1 MSHDICASLPNP
13 RAPGHL
19 SRVLGVRVDDI
30 PRDVIV
36 DRICDAAINEG
47 RLLVLNVNV
56 HMLMLAREHHWLR
69 CFLDDADVV
78 FCDGAGVQLASLL
91 LTGARPHRS
100 TPPEWAGAVTRR
112 LARYDRS
119 IYWLGGRPDAT
130 QKAARN
136 FEAMHGAR
144 TAGWQHGFF
153 DQRPGSADNRVLVA
167 RINRAAPDVLFVNM
181 GMPLQE
187 FWLYHHWPLLNVKVA
202 VAAGA
207 LVDHA
212 AGHVRRPPQWV
223 ANLGLEWAVR
233 LAVEPRRLWRRYLI
247 GLPMFGAVLL
257 REMALRRETAP
268 VVPLSEAT
276 SPSSTKLR

>member
-1 MSHDICASLPNP
+1 MTQKICASLPNP
-13 RAPGHL
+13 GSPAHR

-36 DRICDAAINEG
+36 DRICDAAISEG

-69 CFLDDADVV
+69 RFIDDADVV

-100 TPPEWAGAVTRR
+100 TPPEWAGAATRR
-112 LARYDRS
+112 LAGCGRS
-119 IYWLGGRPDAT
+119 IYWLGGKPGAT
-130 QKAARN
+130 EKAART

-153 DQRPGSADNRVLVA
+153 DQRPGSADNQALVEH
-167 RINRAAPDVLFVNM
+167 INRAAPDVLFVNM

-187 FWLYHHWPLLNVKVA
+187 FWLYHHWPLLNVRVA

-223 ANLGLEWAVR
+223 ANFGLEWAVR

-257 REMALRRETAP
+257 REMILRRETASMM
-268 VVPLSEAT
+268 PLFKAT
-276 SPSSTKLR
+276 SLSSTELR